1 MGCLS
6 VTTHCRGLQLTQ
18 AAWLV
23 PDCALPSEAN
33 GTHEKLAIDVGE
45 RARRPPLPPGYYGTA
60 ASYPP
65 GSMPAPASLAVR
77 PFRAGSGLWPK
88 TGGWVVYHHKPGWR
102 TCLLA
107 EPGCQRTNLTSL
119 WPTQVSSKGT
129 RHFVPTR
136 LFRIRYSAACSLSS
150 RGTAHWP
157 SWVSTSWASN
167 FSHHPRRGLFS
178 RQCPNYLYCTTIS

>member
-33 GTHEKLAIDVGE
+33 GIHEKLAIDVGE
-45 RARRPPLPPGYYGTA
+45 RARRPPLPPGFCGTA

-77 PFRAGSGLWPK
+77 PFRAGPLSFGPKQAGGLFTTTNPE
-88 TGGWVVYHHKPGWR
+88 GELV
-102 TCLLA
+102 CLRN
-107 EPGCQRTNLTSL
+107 P
-119 WPTQVSSKGT
+119 
-129 RHFVPTR
+129 
-136 LFRIRYSAACSLSS
+136 
-150 RGTAHWP
+150 
-157 SWVSTSWASN
+157 VSTYKPYIPLADPSI
-167 FSHHPRRGLFS
+167 L
-178 RQCPNYLYCTTIS
+178 